1 MGRGGFGPGGVGAGG
16 VGVGGVGAAA
26 PVNSGVFKKWFY

>member
-1 MGRGGFGPGGVGAGG
+1 MK

-26 PVNSGVFKKWFY
+26 PKNLVGRNVGGVAAASGV